1 MQTSCGQFY
10 IRAVSW
16 NETAGVVSHAFDDW
30 KQTDAE
36 IRAYLETSRAWVD
49 SAYAAAEKDADEE
62 FSETFDPDVD
72 DPGWG
77 PVGLYLEKAG
87 GLWPSDFFWMLRSGV
102 LRDAVTAYEVYLE
115 KAVEEVL
122 KRLRFKAEGGE
133 TLRPVAT
140 VSRNHLSP
148 SWTTLKQI
156 HEALGSTVDPAPVKY
171 VRELRHF
178 LSHQRGELRSRELRD
193 RYSHEGDPDDWHVG
207 EASVYGDVPLSHN
220 RVLAMM
226 DDLGEAV
233 RAVDP
238 PIWRHTWGRQ
248 PLPTDFANLWTGE
261 RKAIEFVPAPSA

>member
-1 MQTSCGQFY
+1 M
-10 IRAVSW
+10 SW
-16 NETAGVVSHAFDDW
+16 NEAAGVVSHAFDDW

-36 IRAYLETSRAWVD
+36 IRAYLETSRAWVQ
-49 SAYAAAEKDADEE
+49 SAYAAAEIDADEE
-62 FSETFDPDVD
+62 FSASFDPDVD

-133 TLRPVAT
+133 ILRPVAT

-156 HEALGSTVDPAPVKY
+156 HEAVGSTVDPVPVEY

-226 DDLGEAV
+226 DDLGDAV

-248 PLPTDFANLWTGE
+248 SLPSDFANLWTGK